1 MGGKDWGQE
10 EKGVTEDEIVGWHH
24 WLNGHEFEQ
33 TMGDSE
39 RQESLAHCSP
49 WYCRESDMT
58 QWLNNTQNNN
68 KYGLLPW
75 RRLNLSLIAW
85 WPGWGW
91 GPISIRLWCPH
102 SPPSSPRPPAPAVL
116 PCPQPICGM
125 KIQMWV
131 YRKVGSGTICQSF
144 LALSLD
150 LTGWQVAR
158 GWVTARA
165 VIPSSLLW
173 PEGVGFRL
181 GWSFLG
187 HLVANLLLQCIL
199 GQAVSISKNYLFK
212 MELCLCVCTG

>member
-1 MGGKDWGQE
+1 MGFSPGGAL
-10 EKGVTEDEIVGWHH
+10 ICP
-24 WLNGHEFEQ
+24 LLL
-33 TMGDSE
+33 GDQVE
-39 RQESLAHCSP
+39 GGDQYLFVFDAH
-49 WYCRESDMT
+49 T
-58 QWLNNTQNNN
+58 
-68 KYGLLPW
+68 LLP
-75 RRLNLSLIAW
+75 A
-85 WPGWGW
+85 P
-91 GPISIRLWCPH
+91 
-102 SPPSSPRPPAPAVL
+102 PRPPARAVL

-173 PEGVGFRL
+173 LEGVGFQL

-212 MELCLCVCTG
+212 MELCLCVCAG